1 MAKFQS
7 FAQQG
12 SFRDYQLQAPDETAK
27 IERETART
35 LRGKERAQSF
45 LESNN
50 DLYLRAQQFAQ
61 SQETAQRENNF
72 KLETE
77 NRKAFRDALDRDYRI
92 QTENDR
98 NRAAQQENTFKQL
111 SAFSKTAFELYA
123 QVDQQI
129 TEKQTKANAANT
141 IIAGTTVQENMAI
154 KGMVGD
160 LTRAEFEQQDLIT
173 NLVKEGKDVDALWS
187 LYGRRNTR
195 GFIDNISSLQNTA
208 FGLDSFLNET
218 ILNLPEELTAQQR
231 KVEVEKAYRS
241 FIADNLT
248 VNGKAVNPKLLNNIA
263 APILNAAYNKVS
275 GEIEKEIKKERLD
288 ELKQNKLNTLNTLWD
303 SGNGAQG
310 MLQEY
315 HTVNPSQDKR
325 EVLAEW
331 VVSRLKAGTLTPEEA
346 RGILDTKYVGPNG
359 KEVSW
364 SEQFPASKE
373 VGLIN
378 EAIRD
383 QRRTN
388 IGDLTLSESEQK
400 IAVDDELK
408 QKVDEFVADGDGS
421 ISAEEL
427 AVLEEISQK
436 GPVGYKSPVLEEA
449 RNMTLDAR
457 AGAELSEQWQQKLDQ
472 GTLTSAEVLSVKG
485 NFSLIQEW
493 LPKVQALEKLRESPE
508 SKTDINAIQAA
519 VAQDPRIKAAPISGK
534 ENYSVLL
541 MQDRFVRMYK
551 ATLARTG
558 DPEKARAATLAAI
571 NNMQSSPGAV
581 NAQGLYTDIVKQEQ
595 AGAESAKQSLKDYQD
610 FLKAVADPNFRKNP
624 KAAVNAVGAY
634 NFKTS
639 YDAMSKG
646 KEPTALVKKGAEIMG
661 ISPLEFMNFLVKG
674 AGAGWQPIT
683 VDSQLEEIKRSLKPV
698 TRRLYNVTRTNDRI
712 IRAGLIDSN
721 GLSGAARRGSF
732 GPSQSST
739 LSDPVLKRAADI
751 TSNYE
756 SAGAGGYN
764 AVNQGGEAGG
774 TRIPAGFYSGDFRA
788 MKQHKGRAL
797 TDLTIG
803 EIMDLQAEPRG
814 PRMSNAEW
822 VAKGKLHAV
831 GRYQFIGS
839 TLKGLV
845 QRLGIQRNQKFTPE
859 LQDRLFL
866 SLLKS
871 GGPGQ
876 WIGLRNATAQ
886 EMATIRQAQSKL

>member
-1 MAKFQS
+1 
-7 FAQQG
+7 
-12 SFRDYQLQAPDETAK
+12 
-27 IERETART
+27 
-35 LRGKERAQSF
+35 
-45 LESNN
+45 
-50 DLYLRAQQFAQ
+50 
-61 SQETAQRENNF
+61 
-72 KLETE
+72 
-77 NRKAFRDALDRDYRI
+77 
-92 QTENDR
+92 
-98 NRAAQQENTFKQL
+98 L
-111 SAFSKTAFELYA
+111 ST
-123 QVDQQI
+123 
-129 TEKQTKANAANT
+129 
-141 IIAGTTVQENMAI
+141 
-154 KGMVGD
+154 
-160 LTRAEFEQQDLIT
+160 
-173 NLVKEGKDVDALWS
+173 
-187 LYGRRNTR
+187 
-195 GFIDNISSLQNTA
+195 
-208 FGLDSFLNET
+208 
-218 ILNLPEELTAQQR
+218 
-231 KVEVEKAYRS
+231 
-241 FIADNLT
+241 
-248 VNGKAVNPKLLNNIA
+248 
-263 APILNAAYNKVS
+263 
-275 GEIEKEIKKERLD
+275 
-288 ELKQNKLNTLNTLWD
+288 
-303 SGNGAQG
+303 
-310 MLQEY
+310 
-315 HTVNPSQDKR
+315 
-325 EVLAEW
+325 
-331 VVSRLKAGTLTPEEA
+331 
-346 RGILDTKYVGPNG
+346 
-359 KEVSW
+359 
-364 SEQFPASKE
+364 
-373 VGLIN
+373 
-378 EAIRD
+378 
-383 QRRTN
+383 
-388 IGDLTLSESEQK
+388 
-400 IAVDDELK
+400 
-408 QKVDEFVADGDGS
+408 
-421 ISAEEL
+421 
-427 AVLEEISQK
+427 
-436 GPVGYKSPVLEEA
+436 
-449 RNMTLDAR
+449 
-457 AGAELSEQWQQKLDQ
+457 QWQQKLDQ

-541 MQDRFVRMYK
+541 MQDRFVRFYK
-551 ATLARTG
+551 ATLSKTG

-571 NNMQSSPGAV
+571 KNMQSSPGAV

-595 AGAESAKQSLKDYQD
+595 AGAASAKQSLKDYQD

-674 AGAGWQPIT
+674 AGAGWEPIT

-739 LSDPVLKRAADI
+739 LADPVLRRAADI

-756 SAGAGGYN
+756 SAGSGGYN

-774 TRIPAGFYSGDFRA
+774 TSIPAGFYSGDFRA
-788 MKQHKGRAL
+788 MPQHKGRSL
-797 TDLTIG
+797 TDLTVG
-803 EIMDLQAEPRG
+803 EIMSLQADPG
-814 PRMSNAEW
+814 GSAMSDAEW
-822 VAKGKLHAV
+822 VERGKLHAV

-886 EMATIRQAQSKL
+886 EMAIIRQAQSKL